1 MSQNVLLF
9 ITTVTRNKNNCENK
23 VVNENE
29 SETETEKE
37 NENESEKPN
46 ENEITVDIHV
56 PNPLPTNVEE
66 EITPTQSV
74 ETAVSETDNTTANH
88 TTNNNTQHATVEQ
101 PQIAAA
107 QKTRKVGRPRKNQR
121 PPKPDIQPS
130 THKFKLRP
138 TTRLPSKF

>member
-1 MSQNVLLF
+1 MNQTIPPNVN
-9 ITTVTRNKNNCENK
+9 IEATVPTVTRNKNNSENK

-29 SETETEKE
+29 NEKESESESEKE

-74 ETAVSETDNTTANH
+74 ETATT
-88 TTNNNTQHATVEQ
+88 
-101 PQIAAA
+101 AA